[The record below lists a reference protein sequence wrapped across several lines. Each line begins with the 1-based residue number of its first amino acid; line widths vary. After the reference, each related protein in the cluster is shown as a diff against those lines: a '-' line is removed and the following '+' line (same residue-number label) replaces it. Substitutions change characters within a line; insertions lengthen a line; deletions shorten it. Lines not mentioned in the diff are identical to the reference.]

1 MDYIY
6 NNGMKV
12 NIKRLN
18 EAFHYEASTTDKIK
32 VNIDANP
39 AIGGE
44 GKGTRPMELLLMGVA
59 GCASIDL
66 GLILKKQ
73 KQELLDYEVEVKAE
87 RNDNVAKTFKTIN
100 LHFILWGNLDNS
112 KVERAIEL
120 TLTKYCS
127 VALSLDKEI
136 KITNTFTIK

>member
-1 MDYIY
+1 
-6 NNGMKV
+6 MKV
-12 NIKRLN
+12 NLKRIN
-18 EAFHYEASTTDKIK
+18 KAFHYEASTEEKVT
-32 VNIDANP
+32 VNIDANST
-39 AIGGE
+39 IGGE

-73 KQELLDYEVEVKAE
+73 KQELTDYNVEVTAE
-87 RNDNVAKTFKTIN
+87 RNDNVAKNFKSIN
-100 LHFILWGNLDNS
+100 LHFILYGNLDDS

-127 VALSLDKEI
+127 VALSLDKKIEITSTYEI
-136 KITNTFTIK
+136 K

>member
-1 MDYIY
+1 
-6 NNGMKV
+6 MKV
-12 NIKRLN
+12 NLKRVN
-18 EAFHYEASTTDKIK
+18 NAFHYEAFTEDKIK
-32 VNIDANP
+32 VNLDANP

-73 KQELLDYEVEVKAE
+73 KQELTDYEVEVTAE
-87 RNDNVAKTFKTIN
+87 RNDNTAKNFKSIN
-100 LHFILWGNLDNS
+100 LRFTLFGNLEKS
-112 KVERAIEL
+112 KVERAIDL

-136 KITNTFTIK
+136 EITSTYTIK

>member
-1 MDYIY
+1 
-6 NNGMKV
+6 MKV
-12 NIKRLN
+12 NLKRVN
-18 EAFHYEASTTDKIK
+18 NAFHYEAFTTDKIK
-32 VNIDANP
+32 IDIDANP
-39 AIGGE
+39 SIGGE

-73 KQELLDYEVEVKAE
+73 KQELTDYNVEVTAL
-87 RNDNVAKTFKTIN
+87 RNDNVAKAFRSIN
-100 LHFILWGNLDNS
+100 LHFVLYGNLEDS
-112 KVERAIEL
+112 KVARAIEL

-136 KITNTFTIK
+136 EITSTYTIK

>member
-1 MDYIY
+1 MRVEL
-6 NNGMKV
+6 KRV
-12 NIKRLN
+12 NK
-18 EAFHYEASTTDKIK
+18 AFHYEVSTEDKIK
-32 VNIDANP
+32 LNIDANP

-44 GKGTRPMELLLMGVA
+44 GKGVRPMELLLMGIA

-73 KQELLDYEVEVKAE
+73 KQELIDYEVEVTAK
-87 RNDNVAKTFKTIN
+87 RNDNVAKTFKLIN
-100 LHFILWGNLDNS
+100 LHFILWGDLEHN

-136 KITNTFTIK
+136 EITNTFTIK

>member
-1 MDYIY
+1 
-6 NNGMKV
+6 MKV
-12 NIKRLN
+12 NLERVN
-18 EAFHYEASTTDKIK
+18 NAFHYEASTEDKII

-66 GLILKKQ
+66 GLILQKQ
-73 KQELLDYEVEVKAE
+73 KLTLEDYSVEVTAE
-87 RNDNVAKTFKTIN
+87 RNDNVAKNFKSIN
-100 LHFILWGNLDNS
+100 LHFNLTGDLDDS
-112 KVERAIEL
+112 KVARAIDL

-136 KITNTFTIK
+136 KITSSYKIK

>member
-1 MDYIY
+1 MEV
-6 NNGMKV
+6 KLKRV
-12 NIKRLN
+12 NK
-18 EAFHYEASTTDKIK
+18 AFHYEAINDSKIK

-44 GKGTRPMELLLMGVA
+44 EKGARPMELLLMGVA
-59 GCASIDL
+59 GCSSIDL

-73 KQELLDYEVEVKAE
+73 KQELVDYQVDVTAE
-87 RNDNVAKTFKTIN
+87 RHDNMSKTFKSIH
-100 LHFILWGNLDNS
+100 LHFTLWGDLDHH

-127 VALSLDKEI
+127 VALSLDKAIE
-136 KITNTFTIK
+136 ITNTFTII

>member
-1 MDYIY
+1 
-6 NNGMKV
+6 MKV
-12 NIKRLN
+12 NLKRIN
-18 EAFHYEASTTDKIK
+18 KAYHYEAATIDKIK

-73 KQELLDYEVEVKAE
+73 KLDLLDYEVEVTAQ
-87 RNDNVAKTFKTIN
+87 RNDNVAKTFKSIN
-100 LHFILWGNLDNS
+100 LHFILWGDLESN

-136 KITNTFTIK
+136 EITSTFTIK

>member
-1 MDYIY
+1 
-6 NNGMKV
+6 MKV
-12 NIKRLN
+12 NLERVN
-18 EAFHYEASTTDKIK
+18 NVFHYEASTVDKIK
-32 VNIDANP
+32 IDIDANP

-44 GKGTRPMELLLMGVA
+44 GKGVRPMELLLMGVA

-73 KQELLDYEVEVKAE
+73 KLELQDYKVEVTAE
-87 RNDNVAKTFKTIN
+87 RNDNVSKNFKSIN
-100 LHFILWGNLDNS
+100 LHFILFGDLDDS
-112 KVERAIEL
+112 KVSRAIDL

-136 KITNTFTIK
+136 EITSTYTIK

>member
-1 MDYIY
+1 MEV
-6 NNGMKV
+6 KL
-12 NIKRLN
+12 KRIN
-18 EAFHYEASTTDKIK
+18 KAFHYEAVNENKIK

-44 GKGTRPMELLLMGVA
+44 NKGVRPMELILMGIG

-73 KQELLDYEVEVKAE
+73 KQELLDYQVDITAE
-87 RNDNVAKTFKTIN
+87 RNDNTAKNFKSIHLHFTLYGDLSEQKVAKAIN
-100 LHFILWGNLDNS
+100 
-112 KVERAIEL
+112 L

-127 VALSLDKEI
+127 VVLSLDALI
-136 KITNTFTIK
+136 KITNTFSIIKE

>member
-1 MDYIY
+1 
-6 NNGMKV
+6 MKV
-12 NIKRLN
+12 NLKRIN
-18 EAFHYEASTTDKIK
+18 KAFHYEAATTDKIK

-73 KQELLDYEVEVKAE
+73 KQVLIDYEVEVIAE
-87 RNDNVAKTFKTIN
+87 RNDNVAKTFKSIH
-100 LHFILWGNLDNS
+100 LHFILWGDLDKS

-127 VALSLDKEI
+127 VALSLNKDIE
-136 KITNTFTIK
+136 ITNTFTIK

>member
-1 MDYIY
+1 
-6 NNGMKV
+6 MKV
-12 NIKRLN
+12 NLKRVN
-18 EAFHYEASTTDKIK
+18 SAFHYEASTVDKIK
-32 VNIDANP
+32 VDIDANP

-73 KQELLDYEVEVKAE
+73 KQELKDYEVEVAAK
-87 RNDNVAKTFKTIN
+87 RNDNVAKTFKSIN
-100 LHFILWGNLDNS
+100 LHFVLYGDLDVS

-127 VALSLDKEI
+127 VALSLDKEVD
-136 KITNTFTIK
+136 ITSTYTIK

>member
-1 MDYIY
+1 MQV
-6 NNGMKV
+6 KL
-12 NIKRLN
+12 KRVN
-18 EAFHYEASTTDKIK
+18 EAFHYEASTVDNIK

-73 KQELLDYEVEVKAE
+73 KLDLTNYEVEVTAQ
-87 RNDNVAKTFKTIN
+87 RNDNIAKTFKSIN
-100 LHFILWGNLDNS
+100 LHFVLWGDLDSN

-127 VALSLDKEI
+127 VALSLDTAIDITHTYII
-136 KITNTFTIK
+136 K

>member
-1 MDYIY
+1 VLKNID
-6 NNGMKV
+6 MKV
-12 NIKRLN
+12 NIKRVNNAL
-18 EAFHYEASTTDKIK
+18 HYEAFTEDKIK

-39 AIGGE
+39 SIGGE

-73 KQELLDYEVEVKAE
+73 KLELLDYNVEVTAE
-87 RNDNVAKTFKTIN
+87 RNENVAKNFKSIN
-100 LHFILWGNLDNS
+100 LHFILFGNLDDA
-112 KVERAIEL
+112 KVTRAIEL

-136 KITNTFTIK
+136 EITSTYELK